1 MTTSLTRED
10 TRVASSAPTDDRPR
24 PRKRAVEPGRVVA
37 YVAMSILALLWLA
50 PFLWAV
56 NTSFKTETD
65 ASASPVT
72 VVPAGGYTLDTF
84 ASIFQA
90 GNVGIWMMNST
101 IVAVAVT
108 AITLVISTLAAYA
121 FSRLDFPGRK
131 VLFALTIGSIM
142 IPTQIFVV
150 PLFDEMLALGLVDT
164 YWGIILPQVIAPVM
178 VFVLKRFFDEIPQE
192 LEDAA
197 RVEGASRFRIFVSII
212 LPLSRPIMAAVAIFV
227 FIGAW
232 NNFLWPFIV
241 TNDPNLM
248 TLPVGL
254 ETVTPGYGVIYALQM
269 AQAVLAALPLII
281 VFLFFQKQIIKGIS
295 TTGIAGT

>member
-1 MTTSLTRED
+1 MTASLALEK
-10 TRVASSAPTDDRPR
+10 TRVTPPALRPR
-24 PRKRAVEPGRVVA
+24 PNRRRAEPGRIVA
-37 YVAMSILALLWLA
+37 YVAMSILAILWLA

-56 NTSFKTETD
+56 NTAFKTETD
-65 ASASPVT
+65 ASAAPVT
-72 VVPAGGYTLDTF
+72 IVPDGGYTLETF
-84 ASIFQA
+84 ASIFEA
-90 GNVGIWMMNST
+90 GNVGIWMLNST
-101 IVAVAVT
+101 ITAVGVT
-108 AITLVISTLAAYA
+108 VITLVISTLAAYA
-121 FSRLDFPGRK
+121 FSRLDFPGRRI
-131 VLFALTIGSIM
+131 LFALTIGSIM

-164 YWGIILPQVIAPVM
+164 YWGVILPQVIAPVM
-178 VFVLKRFFDEIPQE
+178 VFVLKRFFDEIPRE

-197 RVEGASRFRIFVSII
+197 LVEGAGRLRIFLSII
-212 LPLSRPIMAAVAIFV
+212 LPLSRPIIAAVAIFV

-254 ETVTPGYGVIYALQM
+254 QTVTPGYGVIYALQM
-269 AQAVLAALPLII
+269 AQAVLAALPLIV